1 LSTRFFIF
9 PPEWIQ
15 RTIIILTHRGGVA
28 IFFCSRF
35 VHVWI
40 QNWNKSGTKGERVA
54 HWNKSGTKSVAKM
67 RDKYATQLAK
77 WLKYNSV
84 ANV

>member
-1 LSTRFFIF
+1 MDTKNYHNINT
-9 PPEWIQ
+9 PW
-15 RTIIILTHRGGVA
+15 GGRN
-28 IFFCSRF
+28 IFCSRF
-35 VHVWI
+35 VPVLF
-40 QNWNKSGTKGERVA
+40 QLWNKSGTKGERAA